1 MKITMLRNPARSL
14 ECNLLEGQTGEVD
27 DKLAEQLVKAGI
39 AVPAAETKKLEGKS
53 PESAVK
59 GK

>member
-1 MKITMLRNPARSL
+1 MKITMLRNPARAL
-14 ECNLLEGQTGEVD
+14 ECSLLEGQTGEVE

-39 AVPAAETKKLEGKS
+39 AVPAADTKKVEGKAA
-53 PESAVK
+53 ESAVK